1 MLSTWSG
8 ARIAFVNPRKAAFHH
23 VSIAPRTVNIRRDE
37 TVRKSQH
44 NNHEDPMPPAPRLAR
59 TGAALALSIT
69 SLLVACGGG
78 GGTPESSRTPELRPR
93 GTLISATIT
102 GDVSTT
108 ESDAYLRSHPDERAL
123 AGAAAQCSTRVL
135 RLVYATR
142 GPAGEMVEDTAGL
155 RVPTNCPGPFPIVE
169 WNHGT
174 TLQEGFDSSAPN
186 VMAQATTYLSA
197 QGYVTVTPNYSG
209 YAGSSLDYHPY
220 QVAENGAV
228 VSIDAVRAARN
239 WMAANGVAASGKLF
253 LFGSSQGGDVTM
265 ATQRAMERDY
275 GSEFVVTA
283 NVPTSGSYDLENSVV
298 QQLMDDSGDDPAAVS
313 KTILL
318 TTAYERAY
326 GDIYNSPT
334 EVFQLPWA
342 NTVEGLLPGSRDPGA
357 LVSAQLM
364 PTHLQGPGGLLTDA
378 WAADFLS
385 NSNNRMRV
393 RLRENETIAWAPKIA
408 MTLCGSSLDPA
419 VAFQNALTAAASF
432 RDRGVT
438 TTVVDVENDPEYR
451 SFIDG
456 RTGDGPLTEA
466 GYHGEVVQS
475 ACLSYARLH
484 VFDALR

>member
-1 MLSTWSG
+1 MQPASHTPTHPKAPLAS
-8 ARIAFVNPRKAAFHH
+8 AR
-23 VSIAPRTVNIRRDE
+23 AP
-37 TVRKSQH
+37 
-44 NNHEDPMPPAPRLAR
+44 
-59 TGAALALSIT
+59 ALAMALAG
-69 SLLVACGGG
+69 LLAACGGG
-78 GGTPESSRTPELRPR
+78 GGTPESGTTPPVKPR

-108 ESDAYLRSHPDERAL
+108 ESDAYLRSHPDEREL
-123 AGAAAQCSTRVL
+123 VGAAAKCSTRVV

-174 TLQEGFDSSAPN
+174 TLQAGFDSSAPN
-186 VMAQATTYLSA
+186 VVAQATTYLSA

-209 YAGSSLDYHPY
+209 YGGSSLDYHPY

-239 WMAANGVAASGKLF
+239 WMAANSVAASGKLF
-253 LFGSSQGGDVTM
+253 LFGSSQGGGVTM

-283 NVPTSGSYDLENSVV
+283 SVPTSGSYDLEDSIV
-298 QQLMDDSGDDPAAVS
+298 QQLNDDSGADPAAVS

-318 TTAYERAY
+318 TTAYDRAY

-342 NTVEGLLPGSRDPGA
+342 NTVEGLIPGSRDPNA

-378 WAADFLS
+378 WAADFSS
-385 NSNNRMRV
+385 NPNNHMRV
-393 RLRENETIAWAPKIA
+393 RLRQNETVAWTPKIA

-419 VAFQNALTAAASF
+419 VAFQNTLVAAASF
-432 RDRGVT
+432 TDRGVA

-456 RTGDGPLTEA
+456 RTGTGPLTEA